1 MALHDLTP
9 QLRTRLSR
17 MERAAGWFVLLAT
30 VLMIAGL
37 VYYLKVMAARK
48 GWGVQKITYH
58 TGLLNAAGLKV
69 GDPVKLM
76 GRDVG
81 EISRLVPNDP
91 KDYYGITVEFW
102 IKKPDYGYVWSDS
115 TVKVTADFLGNR
127 FLEVA
132 KGVDGVPTV
141 HETTNKV
148 ATGILKLDY
157 LKEEAVRLKDA
168 GTNASLIP
176 YELNVAA
183 GKREKDFYARLGEGS
198 KYWLQSSESPA
209 INDRLDKL
217 ANQVEAAL
225 PNILVLTNKIAAV
238 LDDAGRAMADLG
250 LASSN
255 ASVLLAS
262 LGPVATNLAVITD
275 NIRDPHGSLGEWLL
289 PTNINQQL
297 EGTLTTANTNLPA
310 VFDEIDRSL
319 EALAGITSNLNA
331 QVQANSNMLSGISK
345 SVIDA
350 DDFVQGLKRHWLLR
364 SAFKS
369 KTNAPPVKK

>member
-1 MALHDLTP
+1 
-9 QLRTRLSR
+9 
-17 MERAAGWFVLLAT
+17 
-30 VLMIAGL
+30 
-37 VYYLKVMAARK
+37 
-48 GWGVQKITYH
+48 
-58 TGLLNAAGLKV
+58 
-69 GDPVKLM
+69 
-76 GRDVG
+76 
-81 EISRLVPNDP
+81 
-91 KDYYGITVEFW
+91 
-102 IKKPDYGYVWSDS
+102 
-115 TVKVTADFLGNR
+115 
-127 FLEVA
+127 
-132 KGVDGVPTV
+132 
-141 HETTNKV
+141 
-148 ATGILKLDY
+148 
-157 LKEEAVRLKDA
+157 
-168 GTNASLIP
+168 
-176 YELNVAA
+176 
-183 GKREKDFYARLGEGS
+183 
-198 KYWLQSSESPA
+198 
-209 INDRLDKL
+209 
-217 ANQVEAAL
+217 
-225 PNILVLTNKIAAV
+225 LVLTNKIAAV

-364 SAFKS
+364 SAFKT
-369 KTNAPPVKK
+369 KAKPTNSTPEKK